1 MRPLPAI
8 LAVVLAATALPVAF
22 AEGSGSASG
31 SAPTGRPVVVDGG
44 RYFNLTPAELTALLT
59 RKDFFLVN
67 THIPYAGD
75 IAGTDASIPFD
86 QTRAQIRRFPTHK
99 SARIVL
105 YCRSGRMSEIAAREL
120 VKLGYTH
127 VFNLDGGMNAWGAG
141 GLSAEER
148 AETQTGTSAAAR
160 AFLGSRVIP
169 LL

>member
-1 MRPLPAI
+1 MRSLPAI
-8 LAVVLAATALPVAF
+8 LAVVLAVSALPVAF

-44 RYFNLTPAELTALLT
+44 KYFNLTPAELKALLA

-86 QTRAQIRRFPTHK
+86 RTRAEIRRFPTDK
-99 SARIVL
+99 TARIVL
-105 YCRSGRMSEIAAREL
+105 YCRSGRMSDIAAREL

-127 VFNLDGGMNAWGAG
+127 VFNLDGGMNAWEQAG
-141 GLSAEER
+141 FPLKSSA
-148 AETQTGTSAAAR
+148 Q
-160 AFLGSRVIP
+160 
-169 LL
+169 